1 MKIRYLWMAAA
12 LGALAVVVF
21 VLMPRPQGTDIL
33 ISLKETNQRIAP
45 AALSCP
51 EWSYPAGSVVE
62 CTLES
67 GSRRTP
73 VQVNVTETGVV
84 FADGADTSAA
94 IDYVLGATG

>member
-1 MKIRYLWMAAA
+1 MA
-12 LGALAVVVF
+12 LVALAVVVF
-21 VLMPRPQGTDIL
+21 VLMPRPHGTDIL

-67 GSRRTP
+67 GNKRTP
-73 VQVNVTETGVV
+73 VQVEVTETGVV
-84 FADGADTSAA
+84 FADDVDASDA
-94 IDYVLGATG
+94 IDYVLGETG

>member
-1 MKIRYLWMAAA
+1 MTAA
-12 LGALAVVVF
+12 LVALAVVVF
-21 VLMPRPQGTDIL
+21 ALMPRPQGTDIL

-67 GSRRTP
+67 GNKRTP
-73 VQVNVTETGVV
+73 VQVKVTETGVV
-84 FADGADTSAA
+84 FADDADASDA
-94 IDYVLGATG
+94 IDYVLGEIG